1 MTWEGAMGE
10 DLRRNMEN
18 GTAGKE
24 LGIGVRRRHMESL
37 PGHPKGSVGAGDH
50 EPVGIQVYMVV

>member
-1 MTWEGAMGE
+1 
-10 DLRRNMEN
+10 MEN

-50 EPVGIQVYMVV
+50 EPVGIQVYMGLYNFLPQPSGAPN